1 MGTKQRSF
9 LFFSYL
15 CSVALATK
23 ATSNN
28 LLGGFQAQKIGCCEL
43 KKQLNNVKGLDQA
56 GDAR

>member
-1 MGTKQRSF
+1 MGTKQRLF
-9 LFFSYL
+9 IFFSYL

-28 LLGGFQAQKIGCCEL
+28 LLAGFQVQKIERCEL